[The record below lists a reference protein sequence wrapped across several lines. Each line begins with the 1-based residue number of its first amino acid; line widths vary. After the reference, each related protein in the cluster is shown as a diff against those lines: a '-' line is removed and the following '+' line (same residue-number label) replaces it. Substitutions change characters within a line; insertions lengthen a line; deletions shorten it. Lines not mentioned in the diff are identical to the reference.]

1 MTNSPGGEAEMRADD
16 TWDFRDFAEGTVI
29 FNVGDP
35 GDEAY
40 VIRTGTVEII
50 IEKDGKQ
57 EVIETLG
64 QGDFLGEMALVD
76 EQPRSASAVARGA
89 VTCAVFSKEEIDR
102 SLENSDLLTYA
113 LVKLLT
119 KRLRKATS
127 GD

>member
-1 MTNSPGGEAEMRADD
+1 MRADD
-16 TWDFRDFAEGTVI
+16 EWDFRDFEKGSVI
-29 FNVGDP
+29 FSVGET

-40 VIRTGTVEII
+40 VIRSGTVDIVV
-50 IEKDGKQ
+50 EKQGAQ
-57 EVIETLG
+57 EVVETLG

-76 EQPRSASAVARGA
+76 EEPRSATAVARDD

-127 GD
+127 G

>member
-1 MTNSPGGEAEMRADD
+1 MEDSPGGEAEMRADD
-16 TWDFRDFAEGTVI
+16 EWNFRDFEDGEVI

-40 VIRTGTVEII
+40 VIRTGSVDIV
-50 IEKDGKQ
+50 IEKDGNQ
-57 EVIETLG
+57 DVVETLA

-76 EQPRSASAVARGA
+76 EEPRSASAIARGT
-89 VTCAVFSKEEIDR
+89 VSCAVFSKEEIDR

-119 KRLRKATS
+119 KRLRKATAS
-127 GD
+127 